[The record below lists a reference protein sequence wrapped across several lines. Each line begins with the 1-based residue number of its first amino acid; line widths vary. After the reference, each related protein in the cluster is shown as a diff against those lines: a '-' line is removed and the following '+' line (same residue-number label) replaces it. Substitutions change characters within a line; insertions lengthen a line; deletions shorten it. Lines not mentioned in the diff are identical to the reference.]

1 MKINRRRFGVNIIT
15 YFALLTAAFGGMY
28 HNSFCS
34 DSVNHM
40 LDPAGETDAFI
51 ASGRFLMALVNDFFC
66 VIGINPA
73 KYSGATCFAGVIL
86 FAVCA
91 ALLYELFSKIVPINS
106 VFQRIVFTCI
116 IALTVLN
123 PLITDQY
130 FYPEVMA
137 GYTMGML

>member
-1 MKINRRRFGVNIIT
+1 M
-15 YFALLTAAFGGMY
+15 
-28 HNSFCS
+28 
-34 DSVNHM
+34 
-40 LDPAGETDAFI
+40 
-51 ASGRFLMALVNDFFC
+51 
-66 VIGINPA
+66 IGINPA

-91 ALLYELFSKIVPINS
+91 ALLYELFSKVVTINN
-106 VFQRIVFTCI
+106 VFQRIVFTSI

-137 GYTMGML
+137 GYTMGMLFIIIALFRLVDKKYISGFVVY